1 MSRKYKFKDNEK
13 PHFIS
18 FATVHWIDVFTRN
31 EYRDEV
37 LASIRHCQEKKG
49 LLVYAWC
56 LMPSHMHMIIG
67 SQGNPLDGIMRDMKS
82 FTSRRL
88 RQLITDNVQESRRE
102 WMLRMMQQSG
112 LRNSNNN
119 GWQLWQQ
126 DSHPIELRD
135 WPMTRQ
141 KLDYVHDNPVAAGF
155 VDDAAAWLYSS
166 ARDYSGIKGLLDIE
180 LLE

>member
-1 MSRKYKFKDNEK
+1 MYFV
-13 PHFIS
+13 S

-88 RQLITDNVQESRRE
+88 RQLITDNVQESRQE
-102 WMLRMMQQSG
+102 WMLRIMQQSG

-126 DSHPIELRD
+126 DSHPVELRD
-135 WPMTRQ
+135 WPMTMQ
-141 KLDYVHDNPVAAGF
+141 KLDYVHQNPVVAGF